1 MLGYIKTQRDD
12 LRICDFRLYKQ
23 QYYALC
29 QGIGKKYGI
38 VYRLIL
44 SYDMVFFIVVQL
56 SRQKSKTFIMNW

>member
-12 LRICDFRLYKQ
+12 LRIRDFRLYKQ
-23 QYYALC
+23 QYCALC

-44 SYDMVFFIVVQL
+44 SYDMVFLASAGVSAFVRTLRVL
-56 SRQKSKTFIMNW
+56 N

>member
-12 LRICDFRLYKQ
+12 LRICDFCLYKQ
-23 QYYALC
+23 QYCALC

-44 SYDMVFFIVVQL
+44 SYDMVL
-56 SRQKSKTFIMNW
+56 KQK